1 MKQIKI
7 YKIYYKNN
15 YNKIEIVFG
24 IKKIL
29 LITQIIKIIE
39 YRINYRIT

>member
-24 IKKIL
+24 IKRNTLNNI
-29 LITQIIKIIE
+29 IIKIIE
-39 YRINYRIT
+39 YRINYRT

>member
-15 YNKIEIVFG
+15 YNKIETVFG
-24 IKKIL
+24 IKRNTLNNI
-29 LITQIIKIIE
+29 IIKIIE
-39 YRINYRIT
+39 YRINYRT